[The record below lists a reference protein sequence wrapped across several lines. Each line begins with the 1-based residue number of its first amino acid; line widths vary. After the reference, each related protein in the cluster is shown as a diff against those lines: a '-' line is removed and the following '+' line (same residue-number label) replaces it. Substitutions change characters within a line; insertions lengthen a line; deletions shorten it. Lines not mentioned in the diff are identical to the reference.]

1 MGALSLRTSEQ
12 RDAVPHTRADGAVC
26 MRAYVEEGVP
36 QSRRLHYWK
45 VKDGLVELSRVVL
58 HDDMAP

>member
-1 MGALSLRTSEQ
+1 MAPT
-12 RDAVPHTRADGAVC
+12 TRADGAVC